1 MSWFRELGCAA
12 AVSARR
18 REQPRGHESVCPHA
32 AVCSLRV
39 TCTTRLTRV
48 QRSGFRAVQGMPVR
62 RGLSEKAIFW
72 TMPAEKCNVQIKL
85 RRSLAFA
92 RPAPPT
98 CVVWSRLARL
108 QQQRTVRAHAPGGRS
123 FQGLHNARGAAF
135 RARSHAPLPGAPP
148 RHARRGCAHTALA
161 SIRVRCRRCRWLDG
175 SLRPC
180 QFPGVCASRQRRRWR
195 CPTSTS
201 VTTTCSQARPLRG
214 QAERTRL
221 TA

>member
-1 MSWFRELGCAA
+1 MSR
-12 AVSARR
+12 SARMSLLCVPCASR
-18 REQPRGHESVCPHA
+18 APRGPRACNDLASGPCKVCPY
-32 AVCSLRV
+32 V
-39 TCTTRLTRV
+39 
-48 QRSGFRAVQGMPVR
+48 
-62 RGLSEKAIFW
+62 SEKAIFW
-72 TMPAEKCNVQIKL
+72 TMPAEKCTYVVQIKL

-92 RPAPPT
+92 RPAHAASPPT
-98 CVVWSRLARL
+98 CVVWTRLARL

-180 QFPGVCASRQRRRWR
+180 RFPGVCASRQRRRWR